1 MELHYEEGKLKIY
14 GTPHHYTEENSE
26 LGHLFFAVKLPEQ
39 TKLKLFDALKAELFP
54 TVPDPPPS
62 RFEGA
67 IAQADGCV
75 PYAEV
80 VTKGELEDIN

>member
-1 MELHYEEGKLKIY
+1 MELHYEEGKLKIC
-14 GTPHHYTEENSE
+14 GTPHHFTEDNSE
-26 LGHLFFAVKLPEQ
+26 LGHLYFVVVLPEQ

-62 RFEGA
+62 RFSA
-67 IAQADGCV
+67 IAQADGCD